1 MIMKFK
7 QLPSTYTITPFLF
20 MRVRVRVKGYQIVT
34 LKSLKVEFIHVE
46 LLRIEGEKQ
55 ISS

>member
-1 MIMKFK
+1 
-7 QLPSTYTITPFLF
+7 

-46 LLRIEGEKQ
+46 LLRISGEKQ
-55 ISS
+55 LSYWILIG